1 MEHTDAN
8 KSKPLFG
15 EEYHEN
21 FDPDEHLAKKF
32 AGEVLEWHPEVFK
45 SFHSF
50 FQSAFSAS
58 AIGRLKILDYGTGAT
73 LAYQISASQYASE
86 LVLAEYTEKNR
97 TALRLWL
104 NRDAKAHNWTPYFRY
119 VVEVVEGKSERE
131 AVEREKH
138 LQKVVKAVVPCDIT
152 KDVIVEKGYEGPY
165 DVIVCCLCLSAACAT
180 KDEYRAAVS
189 KLLSLLVPGGK
200 IVLLC
205 AHAQG
210 QDSQSEASYYP
221 VGSANFRFL
230 VTSEEFIAASL
241 QQAGF
246 LDIVTKRLL
255 HGLSSAIGLV
265 FVTASTPE

>member
-1 MEHTDAN
+1 M
-8 KSKPLFG
+8 
-15 EEYHEN
+15 
-21 FDPDEHLAKKF
+21 
-32 AGEVLEWHPEVFK
+32 LEWHPEVFK
-45 SFHSF
+45 SFHDF

-58 AIGRLKILDYGTGAT
+58 AIGHLKILDYGTGAT

-97 TALRLWL
+97 TALQLWL
-104 NRDAKAHNWTPYFRY
+104 NKDAKAHNWTPYFRY
-119 VVEVVEGKSERE
+119 VVEVVEGKSEHE
-131 AVEREKH
+131 AMEREKH

-152 KDVIVEKGYEGPY
+152 KDLIIEKGYEGPY
-165 DVIVCCLCLSAACAT
+165 DVIVCCLCLSASCVT
-180 KDEYRAAVS
+180 KDDYKAAVS
-189 KLLSLLVPGGK
+189 KLLHLLTPGGK

-205 AHAQG
+205 AHAEG
-210 QDSQSEASYYP
+210 QDPLSEASSYP

-265 FVTASTPE
+265 FATASKSE